1 MALVGS
7 IRARDGPWRFLGG
20 WTAAARRHRRAFDAE
35 ARLARNSPRAPWGAP
50 QGALS
55 RSLGSSTERGTLPHE
70 RILWTAATPSEVS
83 VHSPLT
89 ARVPDLP
96 ADRDRYLPHEKT
108 FPHKRIFRTAS
119 KNFFRIKRITIAPS
133 RRPRAGVPPS

>member
-1 MALVGS
+1 MEVPRRMDRGGS
-7 IRARDGPWRFLGG
+7 ASPSGV
-20 WTAAARRHRRAFDAE
+20 RRGSSPGS
-35 ARLARNSPRAPWGAP
+35 NSSGAVGAP

-96 ADRDRYLPHEKT
+96 ADRDRYLPHKKT

-119 KNFFRIKRITIAPS
+119 KNFFRIKRITIAPP